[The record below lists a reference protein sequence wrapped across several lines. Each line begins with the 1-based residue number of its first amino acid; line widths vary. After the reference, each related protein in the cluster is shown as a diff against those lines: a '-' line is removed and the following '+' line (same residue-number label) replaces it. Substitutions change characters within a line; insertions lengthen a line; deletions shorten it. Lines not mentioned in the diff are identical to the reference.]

1 MSVTPAQLD
10 HLCKL
15 AALNLSDEQKAKF
28 GPQLDSIVGF
38 VSKLES
44 LDLTDI
50 ELVSSHIVSH
60 TNDGVGQS
68 DFDFL
73 SNIRHP
79 IAGQMP
85 AVSFTTRGD

>member
-28 GPQLDSIVGF
+28 GPQLDSIVWF

-50 ELVSSHIVSH
+50 ELVPSHIVSH
-60 TNDGVGQS
+60 MGEWVEQS

>member
-1 MSVTPAQLD
+1 MSVTSAQLD

-28 GPQLDSIVGF
+28 GPQLDSIVGL

-44 LDLTDI
+44 LDLTDSTTI
-50 ELVSSHIVSH
+50 SSHIIGH
-60 TNDGVGQS
+60 TNDGVVQS
-68 DFDFL
+68 DFDFFA
-73 SNIRHP
+73 NIHHP
-79 IAGQMP
+79 VAGHMS

>member
-15 AALNLSDEQKAKF
+15 AALNLSDEQKVKF
-28 GPQLDSIVGF
+28 GSQLDSIVGF

-44 LDLTDI
+44 LDLTNI
-50 ELVSSHIVSH
+50 VIVPSHLVSH
-60 TNDGVGQS
+60 TNEGVEQS
-68 DFDFL
+68 KFDFL
-73 SNIRHP
+73 GNIHHP
-79 IAGQMP
+79 VAGQMP

>member
-15 AALNLSDEQKAKF
+15 AALNLSPEQKAKF
-28 GPQLDSIVGF
+28 GPQLGSIVGF

-50 ELVSSHIVSH
+50 ESITSHIVSH
-60 TNDGVGQS
+60 MNDGVVQS

-73 SNIRHP
+73 SNIQHP
-79 IAGQMP
+79 VAGQMP